1 MTTANAPGKII
12 LLGEHAVVY
21 GRPAIAVPILNVQA
35 TADVEDAPA
44 GAGCTIIASDLS
56 RTVHLAEAAADD
68 PLAAIVRGTLGSLK
82 VPEPDVTI
90 TIHSTIPIASGMG
103 SGAAVSAAIAR
114 GLAKHLGRPFDNG
127 TLSWLV
133 FEVEKL
139 HHTTPS
145 GIDNTVVA
153 QAQPVFFVK
162 DRLIQN
168 FSIKS
173 PLHLLI
179 ADTGLPSPTKSVV
192 QDVRTAWEADREHY
206 DNLFKS
212 IGQVVIMGRAA
223 IETGESFALGALMD
237 GNQWL
242 LQQMGVSSLEINSL
256 VQAARR
262 AGALG
267 AKLSGAGRGGNIIA
281 LVTEDK
287 QDAVADALRQ
297 AAAKNIIA
305 ASVA

>member
-21 GRPAIAVPILNVQA
+21 GRPAIAVPITEVQA
-35 TADVEDAPA
+35 TAVVEDAPA
-44 GAGCTIIASDLS
+44 GAGCTIIASDVG
-56 RTVHLAEAAADD
+56 RTVHLAEAAEDD

-82 VPEPDVTI
+82 MPEPDVTI

-114 GLAKHLGRPFDNG
+114 GLAAHLGRPFDNG

-139 HHTTPS
+139 HHGTPS

-153 QAQPVFFVK
+153 QGQPVFFVK

-168 FSIKS
+168 FTIKA
-173 PLHLLI
+173 PLHILI
-179 ADTGLPSPTKSVV
+179 ADTGISSSTKAVV
-192 QDVRTAWEADREHY
+192 QDVRTAWEADRERY

-223 IETGESFALGALMD
+223 IETGESFALGALID

-242 LQQMGVSSLEINSL
+242 LQQLGVSSPEINRL

-267 AKLSGAGRGGNIIA
+267 AKLSGAGRGGNVIA
-281 LVTEDK
+281 LVAEDK
-287 QDAVADALRQ
+287 QEAVADALRQ
-297 AAAKNIIA
+297 AAAQNVIA

>member
-21 GRPAIAVPILNVQA
+21 GRPAIAVPIPDVQA
-35 TADVEDAPA
+35 TADVEDARR

-56 RTVHLAEAAADD
+56 RKVRLAEAAAED

-90 TIHSTIPIASGMG
+90 TVHSTIPIASGMG

-114 GLAKHLGRPFDNG
+114 GLAKHLGHPFDNG

-139 HHTTPS
+139 YHATPS

-153 QAQPVFFVK
+153 QGQPVFFVK

-173 PLHLLI
+173 PLHILI
-179 ADTGLPSPTKSVV
+179 ADTGLPSPTKAVV

-206 DNLFKS
+206 DSLFKS

-242 LQQMGVSSLEINSL
+242 LQQMGVSSPEINNL
-256 VQAARR
+256 VQAARQ

-267 AKLSGAGRGGNIIA
+267 AKLSGAGRGGNVIA
-281 LVTEDK
+281 LVAEDK
-287 QDAVADALRQ
+287 QEAVANALRQ
-297 AAAKNIIA
+297 AAAKNVIA
-305 ASVA
+305 ANVA